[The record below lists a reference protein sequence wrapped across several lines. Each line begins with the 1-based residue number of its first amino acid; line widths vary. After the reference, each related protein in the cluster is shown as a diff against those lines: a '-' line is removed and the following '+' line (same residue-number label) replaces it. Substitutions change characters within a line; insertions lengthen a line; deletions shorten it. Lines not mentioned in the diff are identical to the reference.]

1 MGQYHRNDDAGP
13 QKTSM
18 KKSGVPITMTFRS
31 LRADFEKL
39 RKSAPAGVVDQSV
52 VTLPD
57 KSEQGKDIHVIRI
70 GKNPSMPVLMVG
82 CHHARE
88 WISVEVPYLF
98 AEFLVNNYGS
108 DPRVKRIVDA
118 CDIWII
124 PMLNP
129 DGHEHSVLVD
139 RDWRKNRPK
148 DPSRPSVDLNRNY
161 ETAQWNITKGAF
173 SDTASDE
180 TFRGKTPGFALEVI
194 ALQNLIKKQ
203 KFKGLYDFHSFG
215 RDIMYPWFGRTDPP
229 PDQFQR
235 EMALHVKRVIDAKG
249 KAENIEYEAFQGV
262 DLYVQAWGVT
272 REEGRMPG
280 NLKDFMIETVP
291 EAIVTGLELEPAS
304 GDPRGF
310 SLPESEIESTFNLH
324 KAAMLTFL
332 NCLDTIKKPVETA
345 KLLLKEG
352 KENNLVV
359 FQPECWRALANY

>member
-1 MGQYHRNDDAGP
+1 MAQYHRNDDQGP

-18 KKSGVPITMTFRS
+18 KKSGVAVTMTFSS

-39 RKSAPAGVVDQSV
+39 RKNAPAGVVDQAI
-52 VTLPD
+52 TKLEG

-70 GKNPSMPVLMVG
+70 GKNPNLPVLMVG

-98 AEFLVNNYGS
+98 AEFLVNNYEKDS
-108 DPRVKRIVDA
+108 KVRRIVDA

-139 RDWRKNRPK
+139 RNWRKNKPT
-148 DPSRPSVDLNRNY
+148 DASRPSIDLNRNY

-173 SDTASDE
+173 SDDPKDE
-180 TFRGKTPGFALEVI
+180 SFRGKTPGFAMEVI

-203 KFKGLYDFHSFG
+203 KFKGMYDFHSFG
-215 RDIMYPWFGRTDPP
+215 RHIMYPWFGRTDPP
-229 PDQFQR
+229 PDKFQR
-235 EMALHVKRVIDAKG
+235 EMALHIERVIDAKG
-249 KAENIEYEAFQGV
+249 EAQHIDYDEFQGV
-262 DLYVQAWGVT
+262 DLYVKAWGVKP
-272 REEGRMPG
+272 EEGRMPG

-291 EAIVTGLELEPAS
+291 DAIVIGLELEPGS

-310 SLPESEIESTFNLH
+310 VLPESEIEPTFNLH

-332 NCLDTIKKPVETA
+332 NCLGTIKKPVET
-345 KLLLKEG
+345 KRLLLKEG
-352 KENNLVV
+352 GNNLVV
-359 FQPECWRALANY
+359 FQPECWRAFATD